1 MTLAIEATNVSKT
14 YADGKQALKDF
25 TLKVEGKSVFSL
37 LGKNGAGKTTFT
49 KIAATILRPTAGKI
63 SVLGFD
69 LERETAKIRRRVAIV
84 PQEGRPFSLQTPYEH
99 VLMYLLARGWSMGDA
114 RAQAKRVLDKLE
126 LTEYKD
132 KICAVLS
139 GGLKQ
144 RVMIAMAAAAQPE
157 LIFLDEPTI
166 GLDPIAR
173 MGIWGDIRDMVDEG
187 TTVFLTTH
195 YMEEA
200 ETLSK
205 RVAIVDKGQK
215 VVEGSPQELKSKLE
229 ATMTVTI
236 TGKAVLESLNP
247 ESYGRVHRNGST
259 IRVFTNEAGA
269 RELSEAALSLNLNVG
284 IRPVTL
290 EDVFIS
296 LVGEID

>member
-1 MTLAIEATNVSKT
+1 MAEAIQAINVSKV
-14 YADGKQALKDF
+14 YSDGKKALDNF
-25 TLKVEGKSVFSL
+25 SLSVEEKSVYSL
-37 LGKNGAGKTTFT
+37 LGRNGAGKTTFT
-49 KIAATILRPTAGKI
+49 KIAATILKPTSGEVR
-63 SVLGFD
+63 VLGYD
-69 LERETAKIRRRVAIV
+69 LEKETSKIRRRVAIV

-99 VLMYLLARGWSMGDA
+99 VYMYLIARGWSMSDA
-114 RAQAKRVLDKLE
+114 RIQANRILDKLE

-132 KICAVLS
+132 KMCSLLS

-173 MGIWGDIRDMVDEG
+173 MSIWGDIRDMVDDG

-205 RVAIVDKGQK
+205 RVGIVDLGRKI
-215 VVEGSPQELKSKLE
+215 VEGTPGELKTRLE
-229 ATMTVTI
+229 ATMSVAI
-236 TGKAVLESLNP
+236 TGKSHEAIDFT
-247 ESYGRVHRNGST
+247 SYGRVHRSGST
-259 IRVFTNEAGA
+259 IRVLTNDAGA
-269 RELSEAALSLNLNVG
+269 RELSDLAVKMNLSVSV
-284 IRPVTL
+284 RPTTL

-296 LVGEID
+296 LVGEMD

>member
-1 MTLAIEATNVSKT
+1 MEEAILAVEVTKV
-14 YADGKQALKDF
+14 YQDGKRALDNL
-25 TLKVEGKSVFSL
+25 TLMVEGKSVFSL
-37 LGKNGAGKTTFT
+37 LGRNGAGKTTFT
-49 KIAATILRPTAGKI
+49 KIAATILRPTSGTVR
-63 SVLGFD
+63 VLGFD
-69 LERETAKIRRRVAIV
+69 LEKETRKIRERIAIV
-84 PQEGRPFSLQTPYEH
+84 PQEGRPFSLQTPFEH
-99 VLMYLLARGWSMGDA
+99 VFMYLVARGWSASDA
-114 RAQAKRVLDKLE
+114 RIQANRILEKLE
-126 LTEYKD
+126 LSEYKH

-144 RVMIAMAAAAQPE
+144 RVMLAMAAATQPE

-173 MGIWGDIRDMVDEG
+173 IGIWGDIRDMVDEG

-205 RVAIVDKGQK
+205 RVAIIDSGKK
-215 VVEGSPQELKSKLE
+215 IAEGTPQELKARLE
-229 ATMTVTI
+229 ATVSVTI
-236 TGKAVLESLNP
+236 TGRLPLIEL

-259 IRVFTNEAGA
+259 VRVLTNEAGA
-269 RELSEAALSLNLNVG
+269 RELSELALKNNLSVSV
-284 IRPVTL
+284 RPITL

-296 LVGEID
+296 LVGEMD

>member
-1 MTLAIEATNVSKT
+1 MKEAIVATEVSKV
-14 YADGKQALKDF
+14 YSDGKRALQDLSL
-25 TLKVEGKSVFSL
+25 TVEEKTVFSL
-37 LGKNGAGKTTFT
+37 LGRNGAGKTTFT
-49 KIAATILRPTAGKI
+49 KIASTILKPTSGKV

-69 LERETAKIRRRVAIV
+69 LEKETRKIRERIAIV
-84 PQEGRPFSLQTPYEH
+84 PQEGRPFSLQTPFEH
-99 VLMYLLARGWSMGDA
+99 VFMYLVARGWSASDA
-114 RAQAKRVLDKLE
+114 KTQANRVLEKLG
-126 LTEYKD
+126 LAEYRD

-144 RVMIAMAAAAQPE
+144 RVMIAMAAATEPE

-173 MGIWGDIRDMVDEG
+173 IGIWGNIRDMVDQG

-205 RVAIVDKGQK
+205 RVAIIDAGKK
-215 VVEGSPQELKSKLE
+215 VAEGTPQELKSRLE
-229 ATMTVTI
+229 ATMSVTI
-236 TGKAVLESLNP
+236 TGKAVIGDLGLESF
-247 ESYGRVHRNGST
+247 GRVHRNGST
-259 IRVFTNEAGA
+259 VRVFTNEAGA
-269 RELSEAALSLNLNVG
+269 RELSELAVKLNLNVNV
-284 IRPVTL
+284 RPVTL

-296 LVGEID
+296 LVGEMD

>member
-1 MTLAIEATNVSKT
+1 MTEAIQAINVTKI
-14 YADGKQALKDF
+14 YPDGKKALDSF
-25 TLKVEGKSVFSL
+25 TLSVEDKSVFSL
-37 LGKNGAGKTTFT
+37 LGRNGAGKTTFT
-49 KIAATILRPTAGKI
+49 KIAATILKPTAGEVR
-63 SVLGFD
+63 VLGYD
-69 LERETAKIRRRVAIV
+69 LERETVKIRRRVAIV

-99 VLMYLLARGWSMGDA
+99 VYMYLLARGWSMSDA
-114 RAQAKRVLDKLE
+114 RAQAHRVLDKLE

-144 RVMIAMAAAAQPE
+144 RVMIAMAAATQPE

-205 RVAIVDKGQK
+205 RVAIVDSGRKIA
-215 VVEGSPQELKSKLE
+215 EGTPHELKSRLE

-236 TGKAVLESLNP
+236 TGRTLEAINP

-269 RELSEAALSLNLNVG
+269 RELSEAAVKMNLSVSV
-284 IRPVTL
+284 RPVTL

-296 LVGEID
+296 LVGEMD

>member
-1 MTLAIEATNVSKT
+1 
-14 YADGKQALKDF
+14 
-25 TLKVEGKSVFSL
+25 
-37 LGKNGAGKTTFT
+37 
-49 KIAATILRPTAGKI
+49 
-63 SVLGFD
+63 
-69 LERETAKIRRRVAIV
+69 ETSKIRRRVAIV

-99 VLMYLLARGWSMGDA
+99 VYMYLIARGWSMSDA
-114 RAQAKRVLDKLE
+114 RIQANRILDKLE

-132 KICAVLS
+132 KMCSLLS

-173 MGIWGDIRDMVDEG
+173 MSIWGDIRDMVDDG

-205 RVAIVDKGQK
+205 RVGIVDLGRKI
-215 VVEGSPQELKSKLE
+215 VEGTPGELKTRLE
-229 ATMTVTI
+229 ATMSVAI
-236 TGKAVLESLNP
+236 TGKSHEAIDFT
-247 ESYGRVHRNGST
+247 SYGRVHRSGST
-259 IRVFTNEAGA
+259 IRVLTNDAGA
-269 RELSEAALSLNLNVG
+269 RELSDLAVKMNLSVSV
-284 IRPVTL
+284 RPTTL

-296 LVGEID
+296 LVGEMD

>member
-1 MTLAIEATNVSKT
+1 MTEAIQALNVSKI
-14 YADGKQALKDF
+14 YPDGKKALDGF
-25 TLKVEGKSVFSL
+25 TLSVEDKSVFSL
-37 LGKNGAGKTTFT
+37 LGRNGAGKTTFT
-49 KIAATILRPTAGKI
+49 KIAATILKPTVGEVR
-63 SVLGFD
+63 VLGYD
-69 LERETAKIRRRVAIV
+69 LERETAKIRQRIAIV

-99 VLMYLLARGWSMGDA
+99 VYMYLLTRGWSMSDA
-114 RAQAKRVLDKLE
+114 RTQAHRVLDKLE
-126 LTEYKD
+126 LTEYKG

-144 RVMIAMAAAAQPE
+144 RVMIAMAAATQPE

-205 RVAIVDKGQK
+205 RVAIVDSGKK
-215 VVEGSPQELKSKLE
+215 IAEGTPHELKSRLE

-236 TGKAVLESLNP
+236 TGRTLEAVNP
-247 ESYGRVHRNGST
+247 DSYGRVHRNGST

-269 RELSEAALSLNLNVG
+269 RELSEAAVKMNLSVSV
-284 IRPVTL
+284 RPVTL

-296 LVGEID
+296 LVGEMD

>member
-1 MTLAIEATNVSKT
+1 MAEAIQAINVSKV
-14 YADGKQALKDF
+14 YSDGKKALDNF
-25 TLKVEGKSVFSL
+25 SLSVEEKSVYSL
-37 LGKNGAGKTTFT
+37 LGRNGAGKTTFT
-49 KIAATILRPTAGKI
+49 KIAATILKPTSGELR
-63 SVLGFD
+63 VLGYD
-69 LERETAKIRRRVAIV
+69 LEKETSKIRRRVAIV

-99 VLMYLLARGWSMGDA
+99 VYMYLIARGWSMSDA
-114 RAQAKRVLDKLE
+114 RIQANRILDKLE

-132 KICAVLS
+132 KMCSLLS

-173 MGIWGDIRDMVDEG
+173 MSIWGDIRDMVDDG

-205 RVAIVDKGQK
+205 RVGIVDLGRKI
-215 VVEGSPQELKSKLE
+215 VEGTPGELKTRLE
-229 ATMTVTI
+229 ATMSVAI
-236 TGKAVLESLNP
+236 TGKSHEAIDFT
-247 ESYGRVHRNGST
+247 SYGRVHRSGST
-259 IRVFTNEAGA
+259 IRVLTNDAGA
-269 RELSEAALSLNLNVG
+269 RELSNLAVKMNLSVSV
-284 IRPVTL
+284 RPTTL

-296 LVGEID
+296 LVGEMD

>member
-1 MTLAIEATNVSKT
+1 MTEAIQALNVSKI
-14 YADGKQALKDF
+14 YPDGKKALDGF
-25 TLKVEGKSVFSL
+25 TLSVEDKSVFSL
-37 LGKNGAGKTTFT
+37 LGRNGAGKTTFT
-49 KIAATILRPTAGKI
+49 KIAATILKPTAGEVR
-63 SVLGFD
+63 VLGYD
-69 LERETAKIRRRVAIV
+69 LERETAKIRQRIAIV

-99 VLMYLLARGWSMGDA
+99 VYMYLLTRGWSMSDA
-114 RAQAKRVLDKLE
+114 RTQAHRVLDKLE
-126 LTEYKD
+126 LTEYKG

-144 RVMIAMAAAAQPE
+144 RVMIAMAAATQPE

-205 RVAIVDKGQK
+205 RVAIVDSGKK
-215 VVEGSPQELKSKLE
+215 IAEGTPHELKSRLE

-236 TGKAVLESLNP
+236 TGRTLEAVNP
-247 ESYGRVHRNGST
+247 DSYGRVHRNGST

-269 RELSEAALSLNLNVG
+269 RELSEAAVKMNLSVSV
-284 IRPVTL
+284 RPVTL

-296 LVGEID
+296 LVGEMD